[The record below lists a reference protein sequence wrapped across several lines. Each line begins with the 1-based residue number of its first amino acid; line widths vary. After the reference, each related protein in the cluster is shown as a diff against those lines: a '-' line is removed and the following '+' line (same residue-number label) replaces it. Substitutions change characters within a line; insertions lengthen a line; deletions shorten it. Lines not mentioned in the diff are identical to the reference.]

1 MSFDINL
8 MLFCFDCVWRLLS
21 SYFELM
27 FIPCRVILQE
37 LSAWG
42 LLILK
47 GGRGTKCAALGQICR
62 NRCPGG
68 VPVVSRCGVPV
79 VGGVPV
85 WCTGVVSESRR
96 GVLPV
101 WCPGGVGVVP
111 VWWPDGVPVVSQWYP
126 GGGVPVVVS
135 RW

>member
-1 MSFDINL
+1 
-8 MLFCFDCVWRLLS
+8 MLIPFRLL
-21 SYFELM
+21 LKKPVV
-27 FIPCRVILQE
+27 IPQK

-47 GGRGTKCAALGQICR
+47 GGQGTKCAAPGQICR

-68 VPVVSRCGVPV
+68 VPVVSRWCP
-79 VGGVPV
+79 GG
-85 WCTGVVSESRR
+85 WCPGLVSRC

-126 GGGVPVVVS
+126 SGGVSVVVS